1 MSLLKHKSFCT
12 RLSISEFQISQSGI
26 TGSNICT
33 VYLTLT
39 SLSSLKTTFH
49 TWKRLACWFYFQV
62 NVSKHL
68 KLTSLIPSSSS
79 PPLPSC
85 HPAYQPLWLGQHHP
99 IMLFYCPS
107 TTPWAFITKVSMCPD
122 LPRILQHMSTV
133 LLKWLLVLLAWS
145 KLFWVVQYIKW
156 PHYPSSSLISVQP
169 ITKSYQLSLHPPSV
183 PFPLPG
189 SGTYHQTWMTTGF

>member
-1 MSLLKHKSFCT
+1 MSLLKHKSFCV
-12 RLSISEFQISQSGI
+12 RMSISEFQISKSGI

-33 VYLTLT
+33 VYLTDFSFKLET
-39 SLSSLKTTFH
+39 HLPYLEEVGLLIF
-49 TWKRLACWFYFQV
+49 FQV

-85 HPAYQPLWLGQHHP
+85 HSAYQPLWLGHHHP
-99 IMLFYCPS
+99 IMLFYCLS
-107 TTPWAFITKVSMCPD
+107 TTPWVFITKVSMCPD

-145 KLFWVVQYIKW
+145 KLFWVV
-156 PHYPSSSLISVQP
+156 
-169 ITKSYQLSLHPPSV
+169 
-183 PFPLPG
+183 
-189 SGTYHQTWMTTGF
+189 